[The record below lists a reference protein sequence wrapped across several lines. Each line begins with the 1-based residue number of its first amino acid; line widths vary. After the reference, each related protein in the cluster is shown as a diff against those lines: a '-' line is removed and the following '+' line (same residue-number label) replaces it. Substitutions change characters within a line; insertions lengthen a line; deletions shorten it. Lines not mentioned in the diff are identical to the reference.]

1 MTIKDAKYGK
11 IYSVGP
17 LCLILYKIN
26 GYFEE
31 INGNK
36 YLTFVPTSEIKK
48 KIRKYEELWSKIR
61 DLIRSIAKN
70 SDDYDE
76 RCTKIKYNSD
86 DELPL
91 NNTIKIPI
99 MKIVVEAIFK

>member
-48 KIRKYEELWSKIR
+48 KIRKYEEL
-61 DLIRSIAKN
+61 
-70 SDDYDE
+70 
-76 RCTKIKYNSD
+76 
-86 DELPL
+86 
-91 NNTIKIPI
+91 
-99 MKIVVEAIFK
+99 